1 MRMIYFYAYLCKLL
15 QFDTM
20 KARLNITIDASLLA
34 EVKKVAFK
42 QKTSVS
48 EIVENYFKTL
58 AKPRNKKTPTAKR
71 MPHLKNGWPWK
82 RRHLLLFIKSNKRT
96 RIRSTYLYTDL
107 TAVNKS
113 SVPR

>member
-20 KARLNITIDASLLA
+20 KARLNITIDAPLLA

-48 EIVENYFKTL
+48 EIVEKPFETTDKAL
-58 AKPRNKKTPTAKR
+58 AYKLVEKGYK
-71 MPHLKNGWPWK
+71 LKEVVSPAGARLLKLYIFIDTETKIREVLNG
-82 RRHLLLFIKSNKRT
+82 
-96 RIRSTYLYTDL
+96 
-107 TAVNKS
+107 
-113 SVPR
+113 

>member
-20 KARLNITIDASLLA
+20 KARLNITIDAPLLA

-58 AKPRNKKTPTAKR
+58 AKPRNKKSLTQIIDELP
-71 MPHLKNGWPWK
+71 
-82 RRHLLLFIKSNKRT
+82 KSK
-96 RIRSTYLYTDL
+96 IPE
-107 TAVNKS
+107 NKS
-113 SVPR
+113 LSDLYYEAKMKEYRNEK